1 VLDFLRAVALCIVQ
15 AFTEFLPISSS
26 AHLLLVRNWIGLR
39 SVDGLTFDVALHIGT
54 LAALIAYFEQDL
66 RALLS
71 GLVQSFRVP
80 RTQWTIHHR
89 LPWYIL
95 AGIVPAMIV
104 GGILEGSM
112 IEVVRQPA
120 VAVVTLTVGGVLFLV
135 FERLSA
141 KSNAIKDLTL
151 AGCILIGCAQ
161 AIALIPGVSRSG
173 ITILAG
179 LAVKLKRE
187 EAAKFAFLLAGPITF
202 LAAGKDAVDAW
213 QSALTSHQ
221 ILVFGIG
228 VLTSGI
234 VGWFVIKYL
243 LRFLSHH
250 RLDVFAYYRFALA
263 AVVLLTILF

>member
-1 VLDFLRAVALCIVQ
+1 VLDLLRAIALGIVQ
-15 AFTEFLPISSS
+15 ALTEFLPISSS
-26 AHLLLVRNWIGLR
+26 AHLLLVRSWIGLR

-54 LAALIAYFEQDL
+54 LAALIAYFEKEL
-66 RALLS
+66 RALCS

-80 RTQWTIHHR
+80 RARWTLHHR

-95 AGIVPAMIV
+95 AGTVPAMVV
-104 GGILEGSM
+104 GAILEGSM
-112 IEVVRQPA
+112 IEVVRQPV
-120 VAVVTLTVGGVLFLV
+120 VAVVTLTIGGVLFLV
-135 FERLSA
+135 FERLSV
-141 KSNAIKDLTL
+141 KSDAMEDLTL

-187 EAAKFAFLLAGPITF
+187 EAAKFAFLLGGPITF

-213 QSALTSHQ
+213 QSALTKHE
-221 ILVFGIG
+221 ILIFGVG
-228 VLTSGI
+228 VLTSGA

-250 RLDVFAYYRFALA
+250 KLDVFAYYRFVLA
-263 AVVLLTILF
+263 AVVLLTMLL